1 MGQRTNASA
10 ANSKPINPEDAAT
23 SLCAAPVK
31 VAGEFFVVVGTEVGM
46 LDGTTAS
53 VLLTP
58 VAAGTFA
65 VVAMIVLVLVLVLAP
80 ELAGELKSAAAA
92 LYASSVLFEPAFSLM
107 TMDIPFWQWPVWPQ

>member
-10 ANSKPINPEDAAT
+10 AKSKPINPEDPAT

-31 VAGEFFVVVGTEVGM
+31 VAGEAFVVEVGTEVGM
-46 LDGTTAS
+46 LDATAW
-53 VLLTP
+53 VVMEP
-58 VAAGTFA
+58 AGAGPFQAVAVT
-65 VVAMIVLVLVLVLAP
+65 VLVLVLVLAP
-80 ELAGELKSAAAA
+80 ELNSAAAA